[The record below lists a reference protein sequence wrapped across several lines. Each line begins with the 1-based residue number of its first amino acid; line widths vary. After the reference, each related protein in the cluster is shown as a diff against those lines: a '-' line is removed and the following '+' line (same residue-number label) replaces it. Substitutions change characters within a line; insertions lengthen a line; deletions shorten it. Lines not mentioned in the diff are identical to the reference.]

1 MSEGTGMDIGAAKS
15 YAKLFILSICD
26 FCEKVEIAGS
36 VRRGKQKVHDI
47 EILATPV
54 FSTIEQVLID
64 GVKRGTVNSLHMRM
78 VRLQQDGIVTAD
90 RMRKDKHKD
99 PFGERYYRV
108 NYNFTDLKIPV
119 DLFVVIPPAQWGTQL
134 LIRTGC
140 AEFSH
145 WVVSRRIDQGL
156 RFKDGHLEHDTTGVI
171 DTPTEE
177 SVFKA
182 LRMPYV
188 PPEQREMDEQGKPK
202 WERLGNDWRG

>member
-1 MSEGTGMDIGAAKS
+1 MSEGTAMDLDTAKH
-15 YAKLFILSICD
+15 YAWLFLGHILNACAKA
-26 FCEKVEIAGS
+26 EVAGS
-36 VRRGKQKVHDI
+36 IRRQKERVHDI
-47 EILATPV
+47 EILAVPV
-54 FSTIEQVLID
+54 FSTIEQAVID
-64 GVKRGTVNSLHMRM
+64 GVKRETVNSLHMRM
-78 VRLQQDGIVTAD
+78 LRLRQDGIVTAD

-145 WVVSRRIDQGL
+145 WIVSQRINQGL
-156 RFKDGHLEHDTTGVI
+156 HFKDGHLEHDIIGVI

-177 SVFKA
+177 SVFEA
-182 LRMPYV
+182 LRLPYV
-188 PPEQREMDEQGKPK
+188 PPERREVGE
-202 WERLGNDWRG
+202 W

>member
-36 VRRGKQKVHDI
+36 IRRGKPKVHDI
-47 EILATPV
+47 EVLATPV
-54 FSTIEQVLID
+54 FTTIEQVLID
-64 GVKRGTVNSLHMRM
+64 GVKRETVNSLHMRM
-78 VRLQQDGIVTAD
+78 LRLRQDGIVTAD

-99 PFGERYYRV
+99 PFGERYYRI

-156 RFKDGHLEHDTTGVI
+156 RFKDGHLEKNGSVI

-177 SVFKA
+177 SVFEA
-182 LRMPYV
+182 LNLMYM
-188 PPEQREMDEQGKPK
+188 PPERREVGE
-202 WERLGNDWRG
+202 WERWW

>member
-1 MSEGTGMDIGAAKS
+1 MSEGTAMDLDTAKH
-15 YAKLFILSICD
+15 YAWLFLGHILNACAKA
-26 FCEKVEIAGS
+26 EVAGS
-36 VRRGKQKVHDI
+36 IRRQKERVHDI
-47 EILATPV
+47 EILAVPV
-54 FSTIEQVLID
+54 FSTIEHESID
-64 GVKRGTVNSLHMRM
+64 GMVVKTVNSLHMRM
-78 VRLQQDGIVTAD
+78 IRLRQYGIVTAD

-108 NYNFTDLKIPV
+108 NFNLGELKIPV

-156 RFKDGHLEHDTTGVI
+156 RFKDGHLEKNGSVI

-177 SVFKA
+177 SVFEA
-182 LRMPYV
+182 LNLMYV
-188 PPEQREMDEQGKPK
+188 PPERREVGE
-202 WERLGNDWRG
+202 WERWW